1 MAVERIDYLNDDE
14 FRQAQEEEYEEG
26 QEQEQEQEE
35 APAMSFIEEKDVAG
49 LIDMHTDEFLKY
61 KLSNLPFQS
70 PLTPE
75 QVEGLKRKGE
85 DFTPAEYLEAK
96 AEAISHINANYWL
109 IPKKEGEVNAD

>member
-1 MAVERIDYLNDDE
+1 
-14 FRQAQEEEYEEG
+14 
-26 QEQEQEQEE
+26 
-35 APAMSFIEEKDVAG
+35 MSREWEKDFERKYLTGELEMDVLHSG
-49 LIDMHTDEFLKY
+49 GGVPLKAI
-61 KLSNLPFQS
+61 KDFIKGVEDRAKGV